1 MAVSEVRMAEG
12 PTDGGATAPGSLRD
26 LITER
31 TLRLVDRQIGRGEPP
46 SPEEWQELRG
56 MARGNEDTLRQL
68 DELESIVRRFD
79 EQLRARFGAGEG
91 TVDLS
96 QLRQGLAHLIREIVR
111 GKNPSAP
118 SVH

>member
-1 MAVSEVRMAEG
+1 MAEQ
-12 PTDGGATAPGSLRD
+12 PTDGGAKAPAALRE

-56 MARGNEDTLRQL
+56 IACGNEDALRHV

-79 EQLRARFGAGEG
+79 EQLRTRFGAGEG

-96 QLRQGLAHLIREIVR
+96 QLRQGLAHFIREIVR
-111 GKNPSAP
+111 RKNPPAP